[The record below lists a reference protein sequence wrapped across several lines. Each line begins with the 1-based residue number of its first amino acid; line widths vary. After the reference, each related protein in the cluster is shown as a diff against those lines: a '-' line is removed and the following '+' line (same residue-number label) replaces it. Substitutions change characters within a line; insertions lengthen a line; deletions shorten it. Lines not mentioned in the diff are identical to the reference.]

1 MIRLRLTLPP
11 LSPREAL
18 TLSYLCDL
26 FDPVLWAQYGEAMTT
41 LLWKEPFVPDLGW
54 SLDPVQGRKTRRAPA
69 RRSAPGDLLS
79 DGAEVERGDV
89 KKRGR

>member
-11 LSPREAL
+11 LTPREAL

-26 FDPVLWAQYGEAMTT
+26 FDTVLWAQYGEAMTV
-41 LLWKEPFVPDLGW
+41 LLQEEPFVPDPGW
-54 SLDPVQGRKTRRAPA
+54 SIDPVQGRKPRRPPA
-69 RRSAPGDLLS
+69 RGSAPGDLLS